1 MLANGIMLKKER
13 KYLDEVK
20 TMKNKWLY
28 FSLVVVVGM
37 FLFVGCAKG
46 ENKSEKIAETTEANY
61 KVEKKEGLKVIAT
74 IFAPY
79 DFARQIAGEYGTVS
93 MLEPPASESHSFEP
107 TPQDI
112 INIQNCDVFIYIGG
126 ESESWVQDLLQD
138 IDTSKVK
145 VISCMDF
152 VSLYEEELVEGME
165 EETETGNEW
174 HAIKEKNHKET
185 EEDEHEH
192 EYDEHIWTSPKN
204 AIKIVKGLQSVF
216 AEIDKKHAKEYEAN
230 GASYIKKLEKL
241 DGEFRETVKNGKLDT
256 IVFGDR
262 FPLRYFVEEYG
273 LKYYA
278 AFPGCSEQ
286 TEPSASTTAFLIDT
300 VREKKIPVVFYLE
313 LSNEKIADT
322 ICESTGA
329 KKMLFHS
336 CHNITKD
343 DFQAGVTYLDLMQ
356 NNVDALKDALEVKQ

>member
-1 MLANGIMLKKER
+1 MAMMLIAYKGRLRRGKK
-13 KYLDEVK
+13 
-20 TMKNKWLY
+20 MKNRWLY
-28 FSLVVVVGM
+28 FSLVIVVGM
-37 FLFVGCAKG
+37 FLFAGCGKG
-46 ENKSEKIAETTEANY
+46 ENKNEQIAETTEANH
-61 KVEKKEGLKVIAT
+61 KAEKKEGLKVIAT

-79 DFARQIAGEYGTVS
+79 DFARQIVGEYGTVS

-138 IDTSKVK
+138 IDTSKVT

-174 HAIKEKNHKET
+174 DTIKGEKEEET
-185 EEDEHEH
+185 EEEQ

-204 AIKIVKGLQSVF
+204 AIKIVEGLQKVF
-216 AEIDKKHAKEYEAN
+216 AQTDKKHAKEYEEN
-230 GASYIKKLEKL
+230 GASYIEKLEKL
-241 DGEFRETVKNGKLDT
+241 DAEFRETVKNGKLDT

-356 NNVDALKDALEVKQ
+356 NNVEALKEALEVKQ